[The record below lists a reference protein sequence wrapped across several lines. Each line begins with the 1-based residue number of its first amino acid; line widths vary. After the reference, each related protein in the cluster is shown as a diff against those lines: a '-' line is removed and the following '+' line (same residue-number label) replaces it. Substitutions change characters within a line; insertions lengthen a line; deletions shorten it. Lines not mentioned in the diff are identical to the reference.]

1 MLDFSS
7 QATETPPEKTAP
19 KAPVV
24 SSSTGPTSLAPT
36 SVTQRTLSERE
47 ASGYNTLFNNYE
59 SKDTPFKGVA
69 VSTKTVG
76 ELIDFSKPS
85 GEYGA
90 YVKPRLPK
98 NTEAYRKGL
107 TSTPMGKYQIVGGT
121 LRDLVNRMKLPKDT
135 VFNKATQDRM
145 FLFYVKERLAMENTL
160 AGKRKNLRGVWE
172 GFKKVDDATLDALI
186 KEVSN

>member
-24 SSSTGPTSLAPT
+24 SSSTSLNPA
-36 SVTQRTLSERE
+36 SVTQSTLSAVE
-47 ASGYNTLFNNYE
+47 ARGYDTLFGNYE
-59 SKDTPFKGVA
+59 SGDTPFKGYS

-76 ELIDFSKPS
+76 ELIDFSRPS
-85 GEYGA
+85 GEYGS

-98 NTEAYRKGL
+98 TTEAYKRGL
-107 TSTPMGKYQIVGGT
+107 TSTPMGRYQIVGGT

-145 FLFYVKERLAMENTL
+145 FLFLAKENIAKGKTQTQ
-160 AGKRKNLRGVWE
+160 KRKNLRSIWE
-172 GFKKVDDATLDALI
+172 GFRKVDDATLDALI

>member
-7 QATETPPEKTAP
+7 QATETPPEKTTP
-19 KAPVV
+19 KAP
-24 SSSTGPTSLAPT
+24 SSTSLDPS
-36 SVTQRTLSERE
+36 SVTQSTLSAVE
-47 ASGYNTLFNNYE
+47 ARGYDTLFGNYE
-59 SKDTPFKGVA
+59 SSDTPFKGYA

-76 ELIDFSKPS
+76 ELIDFSNPS
-85 GEYGA
+85 GDYGR

-98 NTEAYRKGL
+98 NTEAYKRGL

-145 FLFYVKERLAMENTL
+145 FLFLAKENIAK
-160 AGKRKNLRGVWE
+160 GKTQAQKRNNLRSIWE
-172 GFKKVDDATLDALI
+172 GFKKVDNATLDALI
-186 KEVSN
+186 EEVSN

>member
-36 SVTQRTLSERE
+36 SVTQRTLSEVE
-47 ASGYNTLFNNYE
+47 ARGYDTLFNNYE
-59 SKDTPFKGVA
+59 ANNTPFKGYS

-85 GEYGA
+85 GEYGS

-98 NTEAYRKGL
+98 NTEAYKKGL

-121 LRDLVNRMKLPKDT
+121 LRDLVNRMELPKDT

-145 FLFYVKERLAMENTL
+145 FLFLAKENIAKGKTQ
-160 AGKRKNLRGVWE
+160 AQKRKNLRSIWE